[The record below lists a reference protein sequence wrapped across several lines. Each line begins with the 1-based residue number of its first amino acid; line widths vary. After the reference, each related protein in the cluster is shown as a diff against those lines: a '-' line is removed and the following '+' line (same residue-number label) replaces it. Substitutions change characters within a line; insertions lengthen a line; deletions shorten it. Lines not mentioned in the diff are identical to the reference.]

1 MIDFFMLSFVTQS
14 IMKVLSCKRLVTL
27 DGYAR
32 NDALIEWAKDS
43 VMKGVISNVQLT
55 FHYEQ
60 RRKDHS
66 NNNNDSRVV
75 YTIDVAKDYGEKQRL
90 LVIEVFAQGEGP
102 SAMPAE
108 PLEDDDWEDAEN
120 QGDAMDA
127 ESIPVV
133 ETVKESREIKQ
144 ECDRFAAYMDPEVFS
159 DFIEWT
165 QLGMDEYT
173 TFFLLM
179 TFPFYEH
186 EWDLVGF
193 ALDSVF
199 GEAPMDEDEVIEVEA
214 GDEDDDAASSIQ
226 SQQEQDDDSDL

>member
-1 MIDFFMLSFVTQS
+1 MFAFFFSQS
-14 IMKVLSCKRLVTL
+14 IMKVLSCSRIVTL
-27 DGYAR
+27 DGYSR
-32 NDALIEWAKDS
+32 NDAVIEWAKDS
-43 VMKGVISNVQLT
+43 AMKGVLSNVQLT

-60 RRKDHS
+60 RRKEHS
-66 NNNNDSRVV
+66 NNNDSRIV

-90 LVIEVFAQGEGP
+90 LVVEVFAKGDGP
-102 SAMPAE
+102 SSTPAE
-108 PLEDDDWEDAEN
+108 PLEDDEWEDADN
-120 QGDAMDA
+120 QDDAMDA
-127 ESIPVV
+127 ESEPVV
-133 ETVKESREIKQ
+133 ETVKEQGETQQ
-144 ECDRFAAYMDPEVFS
+144 ECDRFAAYMDPDVLS
-159 DFIEWT
+159 DFIKWT

-199 GEAPMDEDEVIEVEA
+199 GEAMEEDEVIEIER
-214 GDEDDDAASSIQ
+214 GEDDGSSSLQ

>member
-1 MIDFFMLSFVTQS
+1 
-14 IMKVLSCKRLVTL
+14 MKVLSCSRIVTL

-32 NDALIEWAKDS
+32 NDAVIEWAKDS
-43 VMKGVISNVQLT
+43 AMKGVLSNVQLT

-60 RRKDHS
+60 RRKEHND
-66 NNNNDSRVV
+66 NNDSRIV

-90 LVIEVFAQGEGP
+90 LVVEVFAKGDGP
-102 SAMPAE
+102 SSTPAE
-108 PLEDDDWEDAEN
+108 PLEDDEWEDTDN
-120 QGDAMDA
+120 QDDVMDA
-127 ESIPVV
+127 ESEPAV
-133 ETVKESREIKQ
+133 ETVKEQGETQQ
-144 ECDRFAAYMDPEVFS
+144 ECDRFAAYMDPDVLS

-165 QLGMDEYT
+165 QLGTDEYT

-199 GEAPMDEDEVIEVEA
+199 GEAMEEDEVIEIEA
-214 GDEDDDAASSIQ
+214 GEDDGSSSLQ